1 MEGDRAMGKDSEGG
15 ERRCAVGKRLGWSGV
30 M

>member
-1 MEGDRAMGKDSEGG
+1 MGKGSEGG
-15 ERRCAVGKRLGWSGV
+15 ERRCAVGKRLGWLGV